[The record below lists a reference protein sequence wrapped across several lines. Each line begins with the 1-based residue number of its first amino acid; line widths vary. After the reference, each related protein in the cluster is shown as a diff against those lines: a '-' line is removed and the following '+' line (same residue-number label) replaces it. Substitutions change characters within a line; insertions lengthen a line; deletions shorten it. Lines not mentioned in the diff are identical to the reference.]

1 MLSGKGPEEW
11 EPSFSYKGFRY
22 VEVQGMI
29 GRPSAKTL
37 VALVAHTNLTQT
49 GTFHSSSDLL
59 NKIQQASLNS
69 LSNNMHGLQSDTP
82 TYEKNGWTGDAQ
94 ASSLAAILN
103 FDVARFW
110 SKWMNDVQDSQSD
123 RGEIPEIV
131 PSTPFY
137 GYENTPGWDQTWG
150 PTPSWDAMAIILQT
164 RCIATTAI
172 PESLRTFIRPRKR
185 LVDYTA
191 TYINSANGFTYNH
204 NLGEYAA
211 AEPPMSTMPVI
222 PAIRRGSPRTTAE
235 MISYFMTHRPVTAA
249 GTVDATAVAYF
260 YLMLTKVAETETLL
274 GKASESARHRELA
287 EDVKTAYNAR
297 YWDSVRQRYRSL
309 DENGHEREYSETQ
322 NVLPVAFGMVPRA
335 SAARVVAQI
344 NDDIITR
351 STTSVAA
358 SCARYILSMERL
370 RLHRHSLSRSV
381 SNYKTKLGLVG

>member
-1 MLSGKGPEEW
+1 M
-11 EPSFSYKGFRY
+11 
-22 VEVQGMI
+22 
-29 GRPSAKTL
+29 
-37 VALVAHTNLTQT
+37 ALVAHTNLTQT

-69 LSNNMHGLQSDTP
+69 LSNNMHGLQSNTP

-150 PTPSWDAMAIILQT
+150 PTPSWDAMAIILPDEMYRHYGDT
-164 RCIATTAI
+164 RILENIYPTQ
-172 PESLRTFIRPRKR
+172 KR

-222 PAIRRGSPRTTAE
+222 PANADGSPRTTAE

-274 GKASESARHRELA
+274 GKASESARHREPA
-287 EDVKTAYNAR
+287 EDVKPPITLVIGIPCASGTVLSMRMVTSANIRRHRMCCRLHLAWCR
-297 YWDSVRQRYRSL
+297 GQAPQGWSLRSTTI
-309 DENGHEREYSETQ
+309 S
-322 NVLPVAFGMVPRA
+322 LPEA
-335 SAARVVAQI
+335 
-344 NDDIITR
+344 
-351 STTSVAA
+351 TTSVAA
-358 SCARYILSMERL
+358 STRAATSYRC
-370 RLHRHSLSRSV
+370 
-381 SNYKTKLGLVG
+381 